1 MEKLLQ
7 GKVAVVTGAARG
19 IGKAVSL
26 KFAEEG
32 AHIALVDILEK
43 ELDETK
49 AEVEAF
55 GGKVMA
61 IPADLTN
68 DEQVYGLV
76 DKVVSEFGTI
86 DILMNIA
93 GISREMPLNEMP
105 MDVWDKIIEINL
117 RSVALIIKAVLPVM
131 IKNKTGNIVSIASA
145 AALRGLPGSTAYS
158 ASKAGV
164 LCLSQALGDELRP
177 HGIRVNV
184 ICPGPV
190 DTELFQKSAKR
201 DFILQAGGDV
211 FEPETI
217 ANGALYLVSDLS
229 KGMSSQ
235 VLTIRGFNRW

>member
-1 MEKLLQ
+1 MKKILQ
-7 GKVAVVTGAARG
+7 GKVAIVTGAARG
-19 IGKAVSL
+19 IGKAISM
-26 KFAEEG
+26 KFAYEG
-32 AHIALVDILEK
+32 ASIVLVDILEK
-43 ELDETK
+43 ELNETK
-49 AEVEAF
+49 SEVETF

-61 IPADLTN
+61 IPVDLTK
-68 DEQVYGLV
+68 DEQVYGMV
-76 DKVVSEFGTI
+76 EKVKKEFGTI
-86 DILMNIA
+86 DILINNA
-93 GISREMPLNEMP
+93 GISFEMPLNEMP

-117 RSVALIIKAVLPVM
+117 RGVALITKAVLPIM
-131 IKNKTGNIVSIASA
+131 LKNKSGNIVSIGSG
-145 AALRGLPGSTAYS
+145 AALRGLPGSAAYS

-164 LCLSQALGDELRP
+164 VCLSQSLGDELRP
-177 HGIRVNV
+177 YGIRVNV

-235 VLTIRGFNRW
+235 ILTIRGFNRW

>member
-1 MEKLLQ
+1 MEKLLK
-7 GKVAVVTGAARG
+7 GKVAIVTGAARG
-19 IGKAVSL
+19 IGKAISL
-26 KFAEEG
+26 KFAQEG
-32 AHIALVDILEK
+32 ADIAMVDILEK
-43 ELDETK
+43 ELIETK
-49 AEVEAF
+49 EQVEAF
-55 GGKVMA
+55 GTKVA
-61 IPADLTN
+61 AFSVDLTK
-68 DEQVYGLV
+68 DEQVYALI
-76 DKVVSEFGTI
+76 DKVVGEFGTI
-86 DILMNIA
+86 DILMNNA
-93 GISREMPLNEMP
+93 GISRELPLNEMP
-105 MDVWDKIIEINL
+105 MDVWDRIIEINL

-131 IKNKTGNIVSIASA
+131 IKNKGGNIASIASG

-217 ANGALYLVSDLS
+217 ANGALYLVSDMS

>member
-1 MEKLLQ
+1 MQ
-7 GKVAVVTGAARG
+7 GKVAIVTGAARG
-19 IGKAVSL
+19 IGKAVAL

-32 AHIALVDILEK
+32 ADIVLVDILEK
-43 ELDETK
+43 ELCETK
-49 AEVEAF
+49 SQVEAF
-55 GGKVMA
+55 GCKAMSV
-61 IPADLTN
+61 PVDLTK
-68 DEQVYGLV
+68 DEQVYAMV
-76 DKVVSEFGTI
+76 DKAVKEFGTI
-86 DILMNIA
+86 DILMNNA

-131 IKNKTGNIVSIASA
+131 IKNKTGNIASIASA

-164 LCLSQALGDELRP
+164 MCLSQALGDELRP
-177 HGIRVNV
+177 YGIRVNV